1 MDAEVEVEGN
11 RRRSS
16 SDPMRLYQAA
26 GGSGRRNSRYMPE
39 VSESGV
45 FTASGSAMPQNL
57 EVPTD
62 GIPVRKRASIT
73 SIASSLLRFPP
84 YNNSITA
91 VNMEDQDQY
100 DEELV
105 DLLDTVGM

>member
-1 MDAEVEVEGN
+1 
-11 RRRSS
+11 
-16 SDPMRLYQAA
+16 MRLNRAA
-26 GGSGRRNSRYMPE
+26 GGGGRRNSRYMPE

-45 FTASGSAMPQNL
+45 FTGSGGAMPQNL

-62 GIPVRKRASIT
+62 GIPVRKRPSIT

-84 YNNSITA
+84 YNNSIAA
-91 VNMEDQDQY
+91 VNTEDQDQY

-105 DLLDTVGM
+105 DLLDAVGM